1 MPITLTGNKYT
12 GTLSSTGTN
21 TLTDTGASFVSGDFN
36 TPRMAWLFRSGSAV
50 GLARVNSYISGTV
63 LALDQP
69 FFDYEGDEVTQVS
82 GDTYYISQTA
92 TEVATTGWAVSGEV
106 ITVTDKVNF
115 GTAGSKTSLF
125 LHIEDYNIIASW
137 AYTNLGP
144 SAFEHNGGCTTFGN
158 PLSLKKRI
166 TSSPCRIQSTVGVD
180 GQLTDCGDVAAT
192 LMHFGTSFSGAGSVV
207 RIGGGNHFAAT
218 PGFWQVYCNCVSD
231 SCDFVSPDA
240 KAWTSRASFQRVYN
254 LTSSGAG
261 LYFINLRWADG
272 YVEGGAFRGSG
283 LALSVTGSDNAGT
296 YNFGAPAEQRLA
308 VIDHIK
314 AIWRTGTAGTQTMNA
329 TNVLIKDSIKI
340 ILGVGTTR
348 STNGTQNY
356 YWKENYSGLLE
367 DTKIVVLDKNSTIV
381 HSQTI
386 GASGI
391 STDISLLYQNIT
403 HPTSSTS
410 TVTTSSPWTIHMM
423 TYGTSIL
430 SLAVDVFD
438 DSLAGNTVKN
448 ISWGGPQSQGTDL
461 LITETTKTTVD
472 AYTTLDDA
480 YELYDRAKSYLYDN
494 YAADAVTIVSRS
506 GSQIVL
512 DTVDL
517 VIKGTGA
524 TVFAFAAG
532 AIDIK
537 SSTFTGGATA
547 TTGEVTLTNGALL
560 NGGTF
565 NCSVN
570 IDNTSD
576 GDTYTNVMID
586 KLIHTGAATKTLTLS
601 GGTVT
606 ELEVTGGVDLTVYL
620 AGGASI
626 TTETETSGTITTVSS
641 TNFSLSGL
649 IAGSEVR
656 VYEAGTTTE
665 IDGIESSTTT
675 FATTIAVSSVDLV
688 IFNTDYKPIR
698 TLSINTS
705 VDVALPIQQIFDRNY
720 NNP

>member
-1 MPITLTGNKYT
+1 MAITLTGNKYT

-137 AYTNLGP
+137 AYTNTGP

-207 RIGGGNHFAAT
+207 RIGGGNHLAAT

-296 YNFGAPAEQRLA
+296 YNFGAPAEQRLT

-314 AIWRTGTAGTQTMNA
+314 AIWRTGTADTQTMNA
-329 TNVLIKDSIKI
+329 TNVLIKDSIKQI
-340 ILGVGTTR
+340 IPLTEIQKAIDLGVKTGIEYAALSIEREFATL
-348 STNGTQNY
+348 NNKVFNLE
-356 YWKENYSGLLE
+356 KE
-367 DTKIVVLDKNSTIV
+367 VLKLKHPEQAKPQFNVCSKANCFV
-381 HSQTI
+381 HEGETC
-386 GASGI
+386 ASGCMNPLKCI
-391 STDISLLYQNIT
+391 FYEETLPDLFDEVESVGVDVEEGLTLGEARQEMEVKPKNNDPVMVGMLVTETGRSVTNAIDAQTVDLKGTSDRDLTEVFDNTPSVNLGTMPADVLAIKSKTDSLNFTGDDVQSIASNMRGTDGANTVTPDNSGIAAIESAVDNLNDFNPAT
-403 HPTSSTS
+403 DTVANVALVD
-410 TVTTSSPWTIHMM
+410 TVTTNTDQR
-423 TYGTSIL
+423 GTDG
-430 SLAVDVFD
+430 A
-438 DSLAGNTVKN
+438 NTVSPDN
-448 ISWGGPQSQGTDL
+448 ASIAAILADTDDLQSNQG
-461 LITETTKTTVD
+461 
-472 AYTTLDDA
+472 
-480 YELYDRAKSYLYDN
+480 N
-494 YAADAVTIVSRS
+494 
-506 GSQIVL
+506 
-512 DTVDL
+512 
-517 VIKGTGA
+517 
-524 TVFAFAAG
+524 F
-532 AIDIK
+532 
-537 SSTFTGGATA
+537 ATA
-547 TTGEVTLTNGALL
+547 TGFSTPADISNSQSAVIAQVDANEVKIDSIASDMPTAEQIALEIL
-560 NGGTF
+560 
-565 NCSVN
+565 
-570 IDNTSD
+570 DNQ
-576 GDTYTNVMID
+576 
-586 KLIHTGAATKTLTLS
+586 
-601 GGTVT
+601 
-606 ELEVTGGVDLTVYL
+606 
-620 AGGASI
+620 
-626 TTETETSGTITTVSS
+626 
-641 TNFSLSGL
+641 
-649 IAGSEVR
+649 
-656 VYEAGTTTE
+656 EA
-665 IDGIESSTTT
+665 
-675 FATTIAVSSVDLV
+675 
-688 IFNTDYKPIR
+688 P
-698 TLSINTS
+698 
-705 VDVALPIQQIFDRNY
+705 
-720 NNP
+720 